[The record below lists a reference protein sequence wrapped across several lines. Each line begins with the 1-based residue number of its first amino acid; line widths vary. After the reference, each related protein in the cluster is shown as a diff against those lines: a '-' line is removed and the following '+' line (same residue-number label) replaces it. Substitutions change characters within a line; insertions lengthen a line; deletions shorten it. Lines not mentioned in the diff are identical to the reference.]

1 MIDTHQHLLYPSRFS
16 YPWAADLPALQNAF
30 ELDRYHTEATDGSI
44 TGTLFMEVD
53 VDESQSAS
61 EAQFFCELGDDPAS
75 KIIGVIAA
83 ARPEHSSF
91 HSSLDAIA
99 HPKLRGIRRV
109 LHTQPDA
116 LSQTS
121 QFRKNVEHLGERGLT
136 FDLCVLERQLPVAI
150 ELVDACPNTQFILD
164 HCGVPAIA
172 ANSSEFWQARI
183 REMARRPNV
192 ACKVSGIILY
202 AGENQ
207 RSASELFPWF
217 AHVVETFGWDRIVW
231 GSDWPVCTLA
241 VPLCE
246 WVSVTHELLDLA
258 SATVE
263 QRHAFLE
270 ANARRIYGV

>member
-1 MIDTHQHLLYPSRFS
+1 MIDTHQHLIYPRQFS
-16 YPWAADLPALQNAF
+16 YPWTAELPALQNAF
-30 ELDRYHTEATDGSI
+30 ELDQYQTGSADCGI

-53 VDESQSAS
+53 VEEIQSAN
-61 EAQFFCELGDDPAS
+61 EAQFFCGLAEDPAS
-75 KIIGVIAA
+75 KIVGVIAA
-83 ARPEHSSF
+83 ARPEHADF
-91 HSSLDAIA
+91 ETRLDSIA

-116 LSQTS
+116 LSQDLG
-121 QFRKNVEHLGERGLT
+121 FRKNVAQLGRAGLT

-150 ELVDACPNTQFILD
+150 ELVDACPETQFILD

-172 ANSSEFWQARI
+172 ANSPEFWQTHI
-183 REMARRPNV
+183 REIAQRPNV
-192 ACKVSGIILY
+192 ACKVSGIVLY

-207 RSASELFPWF
+207 RSASGIFPWF
-217 AHVVETFGWDRIVW
+217 SHVVETFGWDRIVW

-241 VPLCE
+241 VPLHQ
-246 WVSVTHELLDLA
+246 WVAITHELLDLA
-258 SATVE
+258 SAPKE

>member
-1 MIDTHQHLLYPSRFS
+1 MIDTHQHLLYPTRFS
-16 YPWAADLPALQNAF
+16 YPWTAELPALQGAF
-30 ELDRYHTEATDGSI
+30 ELDRYQTQAEDCSI
-44 TGTLFMEVD
+44 TATLFMEVD
-53 VDESQSAS
+53 VDERQSAS
-61 EAQFFCELGDDPAS
+61 EAQFFCGLADDPAS
-75 KIIGVIAA
+75 KILGVIAS
-83 ARPEHSSF
+83 ARPEHANF
-91 HSSLDAIA
+91 QSSLDAIT

-116 LSQTS
+116 LSQAS
-121 QFRKNVEHLGERGLT
+121 QFRKSVEQLGERGLT
-136 FDLCVLERQLPVAI
+136 FDLCVLERQLLVAI

-172 ANSSEFWQARI
+172 AKSSECWQAQI

-202 AGENQ
+202 GGETQ
-207 RSASELFPWF
+207 RTASGLFPWF

-246 WVSVTHELLDLA
+246 WLSVTHELLDLA
-258 SATVE
+258 SASFE